1 MRGHAP
7 PIQYVIMSSQ
17 RRFGSTLS
25 LCMHV
30 PLPPLPYAVEK
41 LTIRVIHGDNVPL
54 TLLCLLRARQLFETA
69 RQEEPAIRF
78 D

>member
-1 MRGHAP
+1 MLP
-7 PIQYVIMSSQ
+7 LFNMSLCQANVDSGQ
-17 RRFGSTLS
+17 LCRFGNV
-25 LCMHV
+25 CMCRRRRCR
-30 PLPPLPYAVEK
+30 PYAVEK